1 MIESALAI
9 SPDDE
14 EAIARI
20 VALRQRNPP
29 EPLGALIE
37 GVEAPQ
43 GEVQSG
49 RPVPNFPIEFTWQ
62 AGDLVKLFDRQV
74 ELIAEDVTRA
84 LQSGRLVVYISC
96 PISSRGGGFAGTNV
110 EIALYTQNRLQDE
123 WGEGFWF
130 LNPAQYQMESKAGTG
145 LILRHARQLEREG
158 VFNFASDD
166 ELRAFVQ
173 GLKPSGGDYMRMW
186 TRVLVE
192 GDPTVTEPDSAAPLE
207 DRGRFAGFYFV
218 GPSDAAHFFRVSGGQ
233 SLAAGAEAY
242 FARKYTM
249 DASFNEYYTPGKLG
263 DAEWRELRARFFR
276 YYTIRYGANYSLGS
290 HDEWNIWRKLNALR
304 LRRMGVGGQVA
315 GYFEGRQ
322 IDLSSSE
329 TGVSRGYANSD

>member
-1 MIESALAI
+1 V
-9 SPDDE
+9 
-14 EAIARI
+14 R
-20 VALRQRNPP
+20 
-29 EPLGALIE
+29 
-37 GVEAPQ
+37 
-43 GEVQSG
+43 
-49 RPVPNFPIEFTWQ
+49 NFPIEFTWQ
-62 AGDLVKLFDRQV
+62 TGDLLKLFDRQV

-110 EIALYTQNRLQDE
+110 EIALHTQNRLQDE

-145 LILRHARQLEREG
+145 LMLRHARQLQREG
-158 VFNFASDD
+158 EFTFANDD
-166 ELRAFVQ
+166 ELRSFVQ

-192 GDPTVTEPDSAAPLE
+192 GDPTVSGPDLTVPASGAPVSEAPVSAGPASTPLA
-207 DRGRFAGFYFV
+207 DTGRFAGFYFV
-218 GPSDAAHFFRVSGGQ
+218 GPSDAAHFFRQSGSQ

-263 DAEWRELRARFFR
+263 DAAWRDLRAQFFR

-304 LRRMGVGGQVA
+304 LRRIGVGAQVA

-322 IDLSSSE
+322 IDLSSCEAS
-329 TGVSRGYANSD
+329 VSRGYAVSDD